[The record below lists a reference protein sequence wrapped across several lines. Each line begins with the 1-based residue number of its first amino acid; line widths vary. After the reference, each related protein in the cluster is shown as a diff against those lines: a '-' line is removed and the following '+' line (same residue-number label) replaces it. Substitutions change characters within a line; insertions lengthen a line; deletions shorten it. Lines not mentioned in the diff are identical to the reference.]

1 MFPEPAWPPGT
12 ARQPTADPEGT
23 PYAFSWSVPGARALV
38 RQPQPHRSQPP
49 AAADSARLD
58 HIVMSTVA
66 RALRDSVRDRVLLP
80 LCRLLGR
87 LAATTAARVTQ
98 LSRCLRKTRNVVSQ
112 PLDSHVRAVPQA
124 RRIIRTELARWG
136 LHEYVEIAELLVSEL
151 VTNALR
157 HARGPSSCG
166 CPTPLMAGC
175 CAATSPTA
183 APPPRP
189 QPAHPP
195 APTRNTAE
203 DCTWSTSSRPAGA
216 HGTPPRGRPSGSNCA
231 PAAGPAGGVCGGDA
245 DPCGYGRALDPL
257 EAVREAAPPGRAS
270 AGRQGHRTSRPD
282 RAQAALLPVH
292 RPHLHPHPLPPPGV
306 GKAENH
312 FSRRSRWEKFATGKE
327 IAGRRTRRTGAGGR
341 KTMARPE
348 VGVA

>member
-157 HARGPSSCG
+157 HARGPIQLRMSHSADGRMLRCDIADG
-166 CPTPLMAGC
+166 CPATPP
-175 CAATSPTA
+175 AARPPARADEEHGRGLHLVDQLSTRWGARHTA
-183 APPPRP
+183 AGKTVWFELR
-189 QPAHPP
+189 
-195 APTRNTAE
+195 T
-203 DCTWSTSSRPAGA
+203 
-216 HGTPPRGRPSGSNCA
+216 RGRA
-231 PAAGPAGGVCGGDA
+231 RR
-245 DPCGYGRALDPL
+245 GRL
-257 EAVREAAPPGRAS
+257 
-270 AGRQGHRTSRPD
+270 
-282 RAQAALLPVH
+282 
-292 RPHLHPHPLPPPGV
+292 
-306 GKAENH
+306 
-312 FSRRSRWEKFATGKE
+312 RR
-327 IAGRRTRRTGAGGR
+327 RR
-341 KTMARPE
+341 
-348 VGVA
+348 